1 MLSRRCFS
9 VKRFCCWPWRSARPV
24 LLALSISSSR
34 PERMKKAPSTIFG
47 QANRKISMVFRQ
59 EEPMFSRMPRLA
71 LAVSLLFA
79 SVGMFAW
86 TPPIHADS
94 GARTVK
100 YAETDIIPVHAK
112 IRFST
117 LIVLPVNEEILD
129 ATTGDK
135 EFWIIN
141 GAHNLC
147 YLHPAQQGIRSN
159 LNLITSTGHVYSFL
173 LTEISNEPNAEPD
186 LKIFVERKE
195 ESTINGASGVPPL
208 ARASEVQAYK
218 AAVDAARAD
227 AAQAV
232 HTAEERAEKQ
242 IGEYREQYAGKLQ
255 FDYTYNAKAAR
266 PPFSVAAIYHD
277 EKFTYIKCTAQEK
290 PTIYEVKDGKP
301 NLINFE
307 LVNGVYVTPKI
318 VDQGYLALGKK
329 KLNFERAARSAAS

>member
-1 MLSRRCFS
+1 MLSRIH
-9 VKRFCCWPWRSARPV
+9 RSMLVAS
-24 LLALSISSSR
+24 LA
-34 PERMKKAPSTIFG
+34 FG
-47 QANRKISMVFRQ
+47 F
-59 EEPMFSRMPRLA
+59 
-71 LAVSLLFA
+71 
-79 SVGMFAW
+79 VGMFDLC
-86 TPPIHADS
+86 PPIHAYS

-100 YAETDIIPVHAK
+100 YAETDIIPIRAK

-147 YLHPAQQGIRSN
+147 YLHPAQQGIHSN

-186 LKIFVERKE
+186 LKIFVERNE

-218 AAVDAARAD
+218 TAVDAARAES
-227 AAQAV
+227 AQAV
-232 HTAEERAEKQ
+232 QAAQERAQREISQ
-242 IGEYREQYAGKLQ
+242 YREQFAGKLQ
-255 FDYTYNAKAAR
+255 FDYTYSVKAAR
-266 PPFSVAAIYHD
+266 PPFSVTAIYHD
-277 EKFTYIKCTAQEK
+277 DKFTYIKCAAQEK

-301 NLINFE
+301 NLVNFE
-307 LVNGVYVTPKI
+307 LSNGVYVIPKI

-329 KLNFERAARSAAS
+329 KLSFERVAHNAAS

>member
-1 MLSRRCFS
+1 MLSRIQ
-9 VKRFCCWPWRSARPV
+9 RFAV
-24 LLALSISSSR
+24 LASILFTCAAMLAWA
-34 PERMKKAPSTIFG
+34 K
-47 QANRKISMVFRQ
+47 
-59 EEPMFSRMPRLA
+59 
-71 LAVSLLFA
+71 
-79 SVGMFAW
+79 
-86 TPPIHADS
+86 PIHADS

-100 YAETDIIPVHAK
+100 YAETDIIPIRAK

-147 YLHPAQQGIRSN
+147 YLHPAKQGIHSN

-218 AAVDAARAD
+218 TAVDAARVES
-227 AAQAV
+227 AQAV
-232 HTAEERAEKQ
+232 QVAQERAQKEISQ
-242 IGEYREQYAGKLQ
+242 YREQYAGKLQ

-266 PPFSVAAIYHD
+266 PPFSVTAIYHD
-277 EKFTYIKCTAQEK
+277 DKFTYIKCMAQEK

-301 NLINFE
+301 NLVNFE
-307 LVNGVYVTPKI
+307 LANSVYVIPKI

-329 KLNFERAARSAAS
+329 KVSFERAVRSAVP

>member
-1 MLSRRCFS
+1 MIRRIPFFRITFLLSVICG
-9 VKRFCCWPWRSARPV
+9 A
-24 LLALSISSSR
+24 LLAET
-34 PERMKKAPSTIFG
+34 PA
-47 QANRKISMVFRQ
+47 
-59 EEPMFSRMPRLA
+59 A
-71 LAVSLLFA
+71 L
-79 SVGMFAW
+79 
-86 TPPIHADS
+86 PNS

-100 YAETDIIPVHAK
+100 YAETDIIPIHAK

-232 HTAEERAEKQ
+232 HAAEERARKD
-242 IGEYREQYAGKLQ
+242 ISEYREQYAGKLE
-255 FDYTYNAKAAR
+255 FDYSYNTKAAR
-266 PPFSVAAIYHD
+266 APFSVAAIYHD
-277 EKFTYIKCTAQEK
+277 DKFTYIKSSAQEK
-290 PTIYEVKDGKP
+290 PTIYELKDGKP

-307 LVNGVYVTPKI
+307 LANGVYVIPKI

-329 KLNFERAARSAAS
+329 KLNFERHGG

>member
-1 MLSRRCFS
+1 MLIRIP
-9 VKRFCCWPWRSARPV
+9 RFAFPYV
-24 LLALSISSSR
+24 LL
-34 PERMKKAPSTIFG
+34 
-47 QANRKISMVFRQ
+47 V
-59 EEPMFSRMPRLA
+59 A
-71 LAVSLLFA
+71 LAGLFA
-79 SVGMFAW
+79 R
-86 TPPIHADS
+86 TPAVHADS

-100 YAETDIIPVHAK
+100 YAETDIIPIHAK

-173 LTEISNEPNAEPD
+173 LTEISNEANAQPD

-227 AAQAV
+227 AARAV
-232 HTAEERAEKQ
+232 HAAEERAQKDVS
-242 IGEYREQYAGKLQ
+242 EYRQQYAGKLE
-255 FDYTYNAKAAR
+255 FDYSYNAKAAR
-266 PPFSVAAIYHD
+266 APFSVAAIYHD
-277 EKFTYIKCTAQEK
+277 DKFTYIKSSAQEK

-307 LVNGVYVTPKI
+307 LANGVYVIPKI

-329 KLNFERAARSAAS
+329 KLNFERRGG

>member
-1 MLSRRCFS
+1 MLIRISRFAFRC
-9 VKRFCCWPWRSARPV
+9 V
-24 LLALSISSSR
+24 LLVAV
-34 PERMKKAPSTIFG
+34 AG
-47 QANRKISMVFRQ
+47 QFART
-59 EEPMFSRMPRLA
+59 P
-71 LAVSLLFA
+71 AV
-79 SVGMFAW
+79 
-86 TPPIHADS
+86 HADS

-100 YAETDIIPVHAK
+100 YAETDIIPIHAK

-117 LIVLPVNEEILD
+117 LIVLPTNEEILD

-159 LNLITSTGHVYSFL
+159 LNLVTSTGHVYSFL

-195 ESTINGASGVPPL
+195 ESTINGASGAPPL
-208 ARASEVQAYK
+208 ARASDVQAYK

-232 HTAEERAEKQ
+232 HAAEERAQ
-242 IGEYREQYAGKLQ
+242 RDISEYRERYAGKLE
-255 FDYTYNAKAAR
+255 FDYSYNAKGAR
-266 PPFSVAAIYHD
+266 APFSVAAIYHD
-277 EKFTYIKCTAQEK
+277 DKFTYIKSSAQEK

-307 LVNGVYVTPKI
+307 LANGVYVIPKI

-329 KLNFERAARSAAS
+329 KLNFERHGG

>member
-1 MLSRRCFS
+1 M
-9 VKRFCCWPWRSARPV
+9 P
-24 LLALSISSSR
+24 
-34 PERMKKAPSTIFG
+34 
-47 QANRKISMVFRQ
+47 FRQ
-59 EEPMFSRMPRLA
+59 EEPMLSRISRFAVLA
-71 LAVSLLFA
+71 SLLFICA
-79 SVGMFAW
+79 AMLAW
-86 TPPIHADS
+86 LQPIHADS

-100 YAETDIIPVHAK
+100 YAETDIIPIHAK

-147 YLHPAQQGIRSN
+147 YLHPAQQGIHSN

-173 LTEISNEPNAEPD
+173 LTEISNQPNVEPD

-195 ESTINGASGVPPL
+195 ESTINGAAGVPPL

-218 AAVDAARAD
+218 TAVDAARAES
-227 AAQAV
+227 AQAV
-232 HTAEERAEKQ
+232 QAAQERAQREISQ
-242 IGEYREQYAGKLQ
+242 YREQYAGKLQ

-307 LVNGVYVTPKI
+307 LVNGVYVIPKI

>member
-1 MLSRRCFS
+1 MFFRTRDA
-9 VKRFCCWPWRSARPV
+9 V
-24 LLALSISSSR
+24 
-34 PERMKKAPSTIFG
+34 IFG
-47 QANRKISMVFRQ
+47 VLFIG
-59 EEPMFSRMPRLA
+59 A
-71 LAVSLLFA
+71 LAGSRAV
-79 SVGMFAW
+79 
-86 TPPIHADS
+86 TADS

-100 YAETDIIPVHAK
+100 YAETDIIPIHAK

-117 LIVLPVNEEILD
+117 LIVLPVSEEILD

-195 ESTINGASGVPPL
+195 ESTINGAAGAPPL
-208 ARASEVQAYK
+208 ARASEVAAYK
-218 AAVDAARAD
+218 TAVDAARAESTRAIQ
-227 AAQAV
+227 AAQ
-232 HTAEERAEKQ
+232 EKAQ
-242 IGEYREQYAGKLQ
+242 KEIDQYREQYTGKLQ

-266 PPFSVAAIYHD
+266 PPFSVTAIYHD
-277 EKFTYIKCTAQEK
+277 EKFTYIRCTAEEK
-290 PTIYEVKDGKP
+290 PTIYELKDGKP

-307 LVNGVYVTPKI
+307 LANGVYVIPKI
-318 VDQGYLALGKK
+318 MDQGYLALGKK
-329 KLNFERAARSAAS
+329 KLSFERAAHNRAT

>member
-1 MLSRRCFS
+1 
-9 VKRFCCWPWRSARPV
+9 
-24 LLALSISSSR
+24 
-34 PERMKKAPSTIFG
+34 
-47 QANRKISMVFRQ
+47 MVFRQ
-59 EEPMFSRMPRLA
+59 EEQMLSRIPRF
-71 LAVSLLFA
+71 AVPASLLFTCA
-79 SVGMFAW
+79 AMLAW
-86 TPPIHADS
+86 TQPTHADS

-173 LTEISNEPNAEPD
+173 LTEISKEPDAEPD

-218 AAVDAARAD
+218 TAVDAARAESAQ
-227 AAQAV
+227 AAQA
-232 HTAEERAEKQ
+232 AQERAQREISQ
-242 IGEYREQYAGKLQ
+242 YREQYAGKLQ
-255 FDYTYNAKAAR
+255 FDYSYNAKAAR
-266 PPFSVAAIYHD
+266 APFSVSAIYHD
-277 EKFTYIKCTAQEK
+277 DKFTFIRCGAQEK

-301 NLINFE
+301 NLINFD
-307 LVNGVYVTPKI
+307 LANGVYVIPKI

-329 KLNFERAARSAAS
+329 KLSFERSVQSAAH

>member
-1 MLSRRCFS
+1 MLSRIP
-9 VKRFCCWPWRSARPV
+9 RFAV
-24 LLALSISSSR
+24 LA
-34 PERMKKAPSTIFG
+34 
-47 QANRKISMVFRQ
+47 
-59 EEPMFSRMPRLA
+59 
-71 LAVSLLFA
+71 SLFFICA
-79 SVGMFAW
+79 AIFAW
-86 TPPIHADS
+86 VQPIHADS
-94 GARTVK
+94 GAKTVK
-100 YAETDIIPVHAK
+100 YAETDIIPIHAK

-173 LTEISNEPNAEPD
+173 LTEISNEPNTEPD

-218 AAVDAARAD
+218 TAVDAARAESVQ
-227 AAQAV
+227 AAQA
-232 HTAEERAEKQ
+232 AQEQAQREISQ
-242 IGEYREQYAGKLQ
+242 YREQYVRKLQ
-255 FDYTYNAKAAR
+255 FDYTYNSKAAR
-266 PPFSVAAIYHD
+266 APFSVSAIYHD
-277 EKFTYIKCTAQEK
+277 DKFTFIKCAAQEK

-301 NLINFE
+301 NLINFD
-307 LVNGVYVTPKI
+307 LANGVYVIPKI

-329 KLNFERAARSAAS
+329 KLSFERAMQSAAH

>member
-1 MLSRRCFS
+1 MLIRISRFAFACF
-9 VKRFCCWPWRSARPV
+9 
-24 LLALSISSSR
+24 LL
-34 PERMKKAPSTIFG
+34 
-47 QANRKISMVFRQ
+47 V
-59 EEPMFSRMPRLA
+59 
-71 LAVSLLFA
+71 AVAGLFA
-79 SVGMFAW
+79 P
-86 TPPIHADS
+86 TPAVHADS

-100 YAETDIIPVHAK
+100 YAEADIIPIHAK

-173 LTEISNEPNAEPD
+173 LTEISSVPNAEPD

-195 ESTINGASGVPPL
+195 ESTIYGASRVPPL
-208 ARASEVQAYK
+208 VRASEVQAYK

-232 HTAEERAEKQ
+232 HAAEERAQKE
-242 IGEYREQYAGKLQ
+242 IGEYREQYAGKLA
-255 FDYTYNAKAAR
+255 FDYSYNPKAAR
-266 PPFSVAAIYHD
+266 TPFSVAAIYHD
-277 EKFTYIKCTAQEK
+277 DKFTYIKSSAQEK

-301 NLINFE
+301 NLVNFE
-307 LVNGVYVTPKI
+307 LANGVYVIPKI

-329 KLNFERAARSAAS
+329 KLNFERHGG

>member
-1 MLSRRCFS
+1 MLIRIP
-9 VKRFCCWPWRSARPV
+9 RFAFPYV
-24 LLALSISSSR
+24 LL
-34 PERMKKAPSTIFG
+34 
-47 QANRKISMVFRQ
+47 V
-59 EEPMFSRMPRLA
+59 A
-71 LAVSLLFA
+71 LAGLFA
-79 SVGMFAW
+79 R
-86 TPPIHADS
+86 TPAVHADS

-100 YAETDIIPVHAK
+100 YAETDIIPIHAK

-173 LTEISNEPNAEPD
+173 LTEISNEANAQPD

-227 AAQAV
+227 AARAV
-232 HTAEERAEKQ
+232 HAAEERAQKDVS
-242 IGEYREQYAGKLQ
+242 EYREQYAGKLE
-255 FDYTYNAKAAR
+255 FDYSYNAKAAR
-266 PPFSVAAIYHD
+266 APFSVAAIYHD
-277 EKFTYIKCTAQEK
+277 DKFTYIKSSAQEK

-307 LVNGVYVTPKI
+307 LANGVYVIPKI

-329 KLNFERAARSAAS
+329 KLNFERRGG

>member
-1 MLSRRCFS
+1 
-9 VKRFCCWPWRSARPV
+9 
-24 LLALSISSSR
+24 
-34 PERMKKAPSTIFG
+34 
-47 QANRKISMVFRQ
+47 
-59 EEPMFSRMPRLA
+59 
-71 LAVSLLFA
+71 
-79 SVGMFAW
+79 MFAW

-94 GARTVK
+94 GTKTVK
-100 YAETDIIPVHAK
+100 YAETDVIPIHAK

-173 LTEISNEPNAEPD
+173 LTEISNEPNVEPD

-195 ESTINGASGVPPL
+195 ESTINGASAVPPL

-218 AAVDAARAD
+218 TAVDAARAESAQ
-227 AAQAV
+227 AAQA
-232 HTAEERAEKQ
+232 AQERAQREISQ
-242 IGEYREQYAGKLQ
+242 YREQYAGKLQ

-266 PPFSVAAIYHD
+266 APFSVSAIYHD
-277 EKFTYIKCTAQEK
+277 DKFTFIKCAAQEK

-301 NLINFE
+301 NLINFD
-307 LVNGVYVTPKI
+307 LANGVYVIPKI

-329 KLNFERAARSAAS
+329 KLSFERAVQSAAH

>member
-1 MLSRRCFS
+1 MLSRIS
-9 VKRFCCWPWRSARPV
+9 RFAV
-24 LLALSISSSR
+24 LA
-34 PERMKKAPSTIFG
+34 
-47 QANRKISMVFRQ
+47 
-59 EEPMFSRMPRLA
+59 
-71 LAVSLLFA
+71 SLLFTCA
-79 SVGMFAW
+79 AMLAL
-86 TPPIHADS
+86 PKPIHADS

-100 YAETDIIPVHAK
+100 YAEIDIIPIHAK

-147 YLHPAQQGIRSN
+147 YLHPAQQGIHSN

-173 LTEISNEPNAEPD
+173 LTEISNQPNVEPD

-195 ESTINGASGVPPL
+195 ESTINGAAGVPPL

-218 AAVDAARAD
+218 TAVDAARAES
-227 AAQAV
+227 AQAV
-232 HTAEERAEKQ
+232 QAAQERAQREISQ
-242 IGEYREQYAGKLQ
+242 YREQYAGKLQ

-307 LVNGVYVTPKI
+307 LVNGVYVIPKI

>member
-1 MLSRRCFS
+1 MLSRIS
-9 VKRFCCWPWRSARPV
+9 RFAV
-24 LLALSISSSR
+24 LA
-34 PERMKKAPSTIFG
+34 
-47 QANRKISMVFRQ
+47 
-59 EEPMFSRMPRLA
+59 
-71 LAVSLLFA
+71 SLLFICA
-79 SVGMFAW
+79 AMLAW
-86 TPPIHADS
+86 SQPIHADS

-100 YAETDIIPVHAK
+100 YAETDIIPIHAK

-147 YLHPAQQGIRSN
+147 YLHPAQQGIHSN

-173 LTEISNEPNAEPD
+173 LTEISNEPNVQPD

-195 ESTINGASGVPPL
+195 ESTINGAAAVPPL

-218 AAVDAARAD
+218 TAVDAARAES
-227 AAQAV
+227 AQAV
-232 HTAEERAEKQ
+232 QAAQERAQREISQ
-242 IGEYREQYAGKLQ
+242 YREQYAGKLQ
-255 FDYTYNAKAAR
+255 FDYTYNAKATR

-307 LVNGVYVTPKI
+307 LVNGVYVIPKI

>member
-1 MLSRRCFS
+1 MLSRIS
-9 VKRFCCWPWRSARPV
+9 RFAV
-24 LLALSISSSR
+24 LA
-34 PERMKKAPSTIFG
+34 
-47 QANRKISMVFRQ
+47 
-59 EEPMFSRMPRLA
+59 
-71 LAVSLLFA
+71 SLLFTCA
-79 SVGMFAW
+79 AMLAL
-86 TPPIHADS
+86 PKPIHADS

-100 YAETDIIPVHAK
+100 YAETDIIPIHAK

-147 YLHPAQQGIRSN
+147 YLHPAQQGIHSN

-173 LTEISNEPNAEPD
+173 LTEISNQPNVEPD

-195 ESTINGASGVPPL
+195 ESTINGAAGVPPL

-218 AAVDAARAD
+218 TAVDAARAES
-227 AAQAV
+227 AQAV
-232 HTAEERAEKQ
+232 QAAQERAQREISQ
-242 IGEYREQYAGKLQ
+242 YREQYAGKLQ

-307 LVNGVYVTPKI
+307 LVNGVYVIPKI